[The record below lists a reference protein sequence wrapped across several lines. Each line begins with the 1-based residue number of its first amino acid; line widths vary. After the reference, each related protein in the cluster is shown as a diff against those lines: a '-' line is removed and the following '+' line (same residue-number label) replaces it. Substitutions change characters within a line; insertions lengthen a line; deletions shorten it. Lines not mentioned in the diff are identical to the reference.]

1 LVAVQYYFAQGS
13 EIPMSQLIDCIF
25 VSTNPYTV
33 QGRGDR
39 SPEDCFRFCM
49 EVSLYA
55 ERAAE
60 FGFGDHEMPK
70 PLIHVHRAT
79 EVAYRSESLDD
90 LEDFFNHVEWSEV
103 TIKETIEALR
113 VIGADDHARLLATM
127 DDYLKSLEY
136 TVGRS
141 NLTRVRNAIDNA
153 VKEHLSAS
161 VLQARYGDF
170 GVEGDS
176 DLDRRWRS
184 ICLQAARYMDNWTNI
199 KRVPDGPYNQ
209 AELKKYFDSKL
220 ELARRFKETKTEGS
234 DGWGGKDA
242 PKDAPGV
249 VEVQNTRAFV
259 LASLN
264 GDAGTVRYLLASGAN
279 VNALL
284 SGGTG
289 LLSDGATALMAAAAH
304 GHIEVVKLLLA
315 AKANVEARAKYR
327 ETALILAARE
337 GRAEVVEALLR
348 SKAKVNAKMAG
359 SRTALLE
366 ASDRLHLRIVKALV
380 AAGAS
385 VNAKPGPGPLL
396 FACSRVYADWARRE
410 AWPVDHSARIEI
422 VRELL
427 AAGADVNEVTA
438 EGMTPLSTAS
448 MDGFLEVVKE
458 LLAAGADLNAK
469 KGLRNSALLSALVL
483 NRADVARFLI
493 AAKADVHAVSD
504 GGNTTLMRAAEYGH
518 LDFVQTFLDAGI
530 NVNAVDKRNFTA
542 LMAAARGGYMEVLNL
557 LLAAGADVNTV
568 THAGTTAVFLAAMS
582 GHLDVVKTLVAAN
595 ADISVKTTRDGTTP
609 LMIAAQKDH
618 QEVVQ
623 FLQTLQRTLN

>member
-1 LVAVQYYFAQGS
+1 
-13 EIPMSQLIDCIF
+13 MSQLIDCIF

-55 ERAAE
+55 ELAAE

-70 PLIHVHRAT
+70 PLLHVHRAT
-79 EVAYRSESLDD
+79 EVAYRSESFDD
-90 LEDFFNHVEWSEV
+90 LEDFFNHIKWSEV

-113 VIGADDHARLLATM
+113 AIGADDHARLLATM
-127 DDYLKSLEY
+127 DDHLKSLKY

-141 NLTRVRNAIDNA
+141 NLERVRNAIDNA

-184 ICLQAARYMDNWTNI
+184 ICLQAARYMDSWTNI

-220 ELARRFKETKTEGS
+220 ELALRFKEAKTEGS
-234 DGWGGKDA
+234 DGWGG
-242 PKDAPGV
+242 KDAPGV

-264 GDAGTVRYLLASGAN
+264 GDAGTVRDLLAGGAN
-279 VNALL
+279 VNALR
-284 SGGTG
+284 SGGMG
-289 LLSDGATALMAAAAH
+289 SLPDGATALMAAAAN
-304 GHIEVVKLLLA
+304 GHIEVVKLLLG

-348 SKAKVNAKMAG
+348 SKAKVNAKMTG
-359 SRTALLE
+359 GRTALLE
-366 ASDRLHLRIVKALV
+366 ASDRLHLRIVKALI

-385 VNAKPGPGPLL
+385 VNGKPGTGPLL
-396 FACSRVYADWARRE
+396 SACSRVYADWARRE
-410 AWPVDHSARIEI
+410 GWPVDHSARIEI

-427 AAGADVNEVTA
+427 AAGADVNELTA
-438 EGMTPLSTAS
+438 EGETPLTIAS
-448 MDGFLEVVKE
+448 KDGFLDVVQE
-458 LLAAGADLNAK
+458 LLAAGADMNAQ
-469 KGLRNSALLSALVL
+469 KGQRTTALLSALFL

-504 GGNTTLMRAAEYGH
+504 SGDTTLMLAAEYGH
-518 LDFVQTFLDAGI
+518 LDFAQTFLNAGI
-530 NVNAVDKRNFTA
+530 DVNAVNKRNFTA
-542 LMAAARGGYMEVLNL
+542 LMRAARGGYMEVLNV

-568 THAGTTAVFLAAMS
+568 SHAGTTAVFLAAMD
-582 GHLDVVKTLVAAN
+582 GHLDAVKTLVAAN
-595 ADISVKTTRDGTTP
+595 ADISVKTTRDGTTA
-609 LMIAAQKDH
+609 LMITAQNGH
-618 QEVVQ
+618 QEVAQ
-623 FLQTLQRTLN
+623 FLQSVQRPLD